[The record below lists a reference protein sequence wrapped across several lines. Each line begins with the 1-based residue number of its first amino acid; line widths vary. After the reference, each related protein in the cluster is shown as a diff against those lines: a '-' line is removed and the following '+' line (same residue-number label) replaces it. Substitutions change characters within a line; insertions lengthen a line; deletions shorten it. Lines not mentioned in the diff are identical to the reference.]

1 MSPQYDVYD
10 FRGENPD
17 IPDTFVSYV
26 SGAFTSALG
35 PAPDFRDG
43 RGLAPAGWSMDAAG
57 NTVFDA
63 RELFH
68 WRATA
73 DDVVDFRGQ
82 TVPLTEVAV
91 KPTAAF
97 VDALA
102 PTVDA
107 RSTDVPASLGA
118 YAVNSVGD
126 IVVDGR
132 DLIYFGSTTSVPL
145 EGRETVSP

>member
-1 MSPQYDVYD
+1 
-10 FRGENPD
+10 
-17 IPDTFVSYV
+17 
-26 SGAFTSALG
+26 
-35 PAPDFRDG
+35 
-43 RGLAPAGWSMDAAG
+43 MDAAG

-68 WRATA
+68 WRATQGSIY
-73 DDVVDFRGQ
+73 DFRGE
-82 TVPLTEVAV
+82 TVDVPLTEVAV

-145 EGRETVSP
+145 EGRETASP